1 MSISIWVWSLLGIS
15 IGTAAALAV
24 KIILMRKAAY
34 EIRDGVAYRLRTD
47 TNTLL
52 DISSRDKAMLAL
64 AQGLNEELG
73 VLRGKR
79 RTYEQGSLA
88 LKKEITNI
96 SHDLRTPLTAI
107 RGYLELLE
115 KEETSENIRR
125 YLNILSERTEALSNL
140 AEELFRYALT
150 APESDK
156 KVEEQAGEVED
167 IGRLIEESVLAFYG
181 ALTGK
186 GIEPV
191 INLPD
196 KKIKS
201 RVNYKIT
208 RRIFENIISNALKYS
223 DGDLQITLYE
233 NCEIV
238 FANHASAMD
247 EVQMG
252 RLFDRF
258 YTVENGKTS
267 TGLGLSIAKQLTE
280 QMGGSIFARYEDGM
294 LYLKLRLPP
303 YQ

>member
-15 IGTAAALAV
+15 IGTAVALAV

-125 YLNILSERTEALSNL
+125 YLNILSERTEVLSNL

-150 APESDK
+150 VPESDK

-186 GIEPV
+186 GIAPV

-201 RVNYKIT
+201 RVNDKIT

-233 NCEIV
+233 NCEVV

>member
-115 KEETSENIRR
+115 KEETSENIGR

-150 APESDK
+150 VPESDK

-201 RVNYKIT
+201 RVNDKIT

-233 NCEIV
+233 NCEVV
-238 FANHASAMD
+238 FANHASTMD

-294 LYLKLRLPP
+294 LYLRLRLPP

>member
-233 NCEIV
+233 NCEVV

>member
-201 RVNYKIT
+201 RVNDKIT

-233 NCEIV
+233 NCEVV

>member
-150 APESDK
+150 VPESDK

-201 RVNYKIT
+201 RVNDKIT

-233 NCEIV
+233 NCEVV